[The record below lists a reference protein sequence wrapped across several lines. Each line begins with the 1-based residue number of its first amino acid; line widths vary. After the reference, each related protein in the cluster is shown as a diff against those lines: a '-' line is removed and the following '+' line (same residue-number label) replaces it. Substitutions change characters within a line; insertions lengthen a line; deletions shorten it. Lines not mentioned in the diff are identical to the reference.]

1 MAIWAFTVAG
11 GMGPILSYDTVGV
24 TRSIHPLFGYLMVI
38 NSVLAVWAAPGA
50 SVSDFTQNAK
60 STKQQ
65 AVGQTLG
72 LVIGYAI
79 FAIFSVV
86 ILIGGSIHYNI
97 QEWNVLNII
106 DRWDNFPAIILAMAV
121 FLLTTISTNATGNII
136 PAAYQLTALFPKKIN
151 YKKGVLIASIISF
164 VIMPWKLMEN
174 ADSIFIFLNTIGA
187 VLGPV
192 AGVMLT
198 HYFFVNKQ
206 QIDLDKLYMDPT
218 KNNKNNQYHGI
229 NRQAYIATIIALL
242 LSLSGQFISSL
253 KMISDI
259 SWLVGFAAASI
270 IYLGLQKFS
279 TKTND

>member
-1 MAIWAFTVAG
+1 
-11 GMGPILSYDTVGV
+11 
-24 TRSIHPLFGYLMVI
+24 MVI